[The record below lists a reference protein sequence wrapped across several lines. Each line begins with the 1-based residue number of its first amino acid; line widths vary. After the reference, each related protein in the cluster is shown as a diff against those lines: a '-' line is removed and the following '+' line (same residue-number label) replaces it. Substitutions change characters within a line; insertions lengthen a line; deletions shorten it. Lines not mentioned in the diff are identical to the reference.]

1 MAIGAVARGD
11 LVVVHS
17 PRHGLHGLF
26 IVDAVNGNNVT
37 ITDVA
42 NVGALSGGYKT
53 TGMPVVDKTT
63 DILAVHAA
71 SSISA

>member
-17 PRHGLHGLF
+17 TKLGLHGLF
-26 IVDAVNGNNVT
+26 VVDSVNGNA
-37 ITDVA
+37 ITVA
-42 NVGALSGGYKT
+42 LPENAGTQAGGYKA
-53 TGMPVVDKTT
+53 TGTAVVDKTSE
-63 DILAVHAA
+63 ILAVHTA

>member
-17 PRHGLHGLF
+17 QKLNLRGLF
-26 IVDAVNGNNVT
+26 LVDSVSGNNVT
-37 ITDVA
+37 VA
-42 NVGALSGGYKT
+42 PLDHAGALSGGDKARFPT
-53 TGMPVVDKTT
+53 VDKTA
-63 DILAVHAA
+63 DILSVHTA

>member
-17 PRHGLHGLF
+17 TTYGLHGLF
-26 IVDAVNGNNVT
+26 VVDSVNGNIVSVT
-37 ITDVA
+37 SLEDAGAVA
-42 NVGALSGGYKT
+42 GAPKGKIV
-53 TGMPVVDKTT
+53 PVNKTT
-63 DILAVHAA
+63 DILSVHTA

>member
-17 PRHGLHGLF
+17 AKLGLHGLYV
-26 IVDAVNGNNVT
+26 VDAVNGNAVT
-37 ITDVA
+37 ITDA
-42 NVGALSGGYKT
+42 SNSGALAGGHKT

-63 DILAVHAA
+63 DILAVHTA
-71 SSISA
+71 SSIST

>member
-17 PRHGLHGLF
+17 TKYAMHGLF
-26 IVDAVNGNNVT
+26 VVDSVAGNIVTVSKVEDANT
-37 ITDVA
+37 VA
-42 NVGALSGGYKT
+42 GGSKT
-53 TGMPVVDKTT
+53 GLVPLDKTT
-63 DILAVHAA
+63 DILSVHTA